1 MRIPRIYS
9 PVELIPETTVELDER
24 ASHHLLRVLRM
35 EPGQPLCLFNGDGNE
50 YPAELAEGG
59 RKTARARV
67 LECNFP
73 KSESPLAIRLA
84 QVISKGDRMDYAVQK
99 SVELGAHDIQPL
111 ISERCDVRLTGD
123 REEKRVRHWQ
133 HVAVSSAEQCG
144 RARVPAVQPL
154 MSLEEWLG
162 QPSDAELRLVLHH
175 RSQDGLTAHSHP
187 GRLDLLIGPE
197 GGLSD
202 AEISAAREAGFS
214 PVTFGPRVLRT
225 ETAPVVAL
233 SLCQWLWGDLRTD
246 D

>member
-9 PVELIPETTVELDER
+9 PVELIPETSVELDER

-59 RKTARARV
+59 RKSARVRV
-67 LECNFP
+67 LECRFP
-73 KSESPLAIRLA
+73 KTESPLTVRLA
-84 QVISKGDRMDYAVQK
+84 QVISKGDRMDYAIQK
-99 SVELGAHDIQPL
+99 SVELGVHEIQPL
-111 ISERCDVRLTGD
+111 ISERCDVRLTAD

-133 HVAVSSAEQCG
+133 QVAISAAEQCG
-144 RARVPAVQPL
+144 RARVPTVPPL
-154 MSLEEWLG
+154 VSLDEWLG
-162 QPSDAELRLVLHH
+162 QPPDADLRLVLHH
-175 RSQDGLTAHSHP
+175 RGEGGLTAHSQP

-197 GGLSD
+197 GGLSEP
-202 AEISAAREAGFS
+202 EIEAARSAGFI
-214 PVTFGPRVLRT
+214 PATFGPRVLRT